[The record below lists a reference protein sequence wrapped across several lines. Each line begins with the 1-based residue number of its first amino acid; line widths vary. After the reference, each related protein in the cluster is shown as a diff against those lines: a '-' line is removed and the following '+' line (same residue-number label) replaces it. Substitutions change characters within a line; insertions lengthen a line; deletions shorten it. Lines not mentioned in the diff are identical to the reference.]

1 MVSYSV
7 LQAGSFIRKRSS
19 VLSMVMCLKV
29 FFGCLLCLFSENGS
43 NEPVIL
49 MQLRY
54 AFHVSIKITVLSLVS
69 PGHKGAYLLE
79 LLCFCFQG
87 MPIIMADW
95 ESLTAIS

>member
-19 VLSMVMCLKV
+19 VFSMVMCLKV

-49 MQLRY
+49 MQLLY
-54 AFHVSIKITVLSLVS
+54 AFHMSIKITVLSLDIKVPTTWNCFASVS
-69 PGHKGAYLLE
+69 KACPLLRLTGRASLQYLE
-79 LLCFCFQG
+79 R
-87 MPIIMADW
+87 
-95 ESLTAIS
+95 